1 MAEVKRNPKV
11 DAYLAKKS
19 AWHNEIT
26 ALRELILEFDVE
38 EDFKWYQPCYKVN
51 AKNVIIVG
59 PFKDFCVLSFFKG
72 VLLKDPKQLLVQM
85 GENSQSSRVIKITS
99 LEQIETLK
107 SDLKNLI
114 AEAIQNEKEGKKVT
128 LKKTEDYDVPEELT
142 AMFAEYPDLKTAFE
156 KLTPGRQRGYLLH
169 FSAAKQA
176 ATRIAR
182 IERYIPKIMEGK
194 GYQE

>member
-11 DAYLAKKS
+11 DAYLTKKS

-85 GENSQSSRVIKITS
+85 GENSQSSRVIKITG

-169 FSAAKQA
+169 FSAAKQT
-176 ATRIAR
+176 ATRLAR

>member
-85 GENSQSSRVIKITS
+85 GENSQSSRVIKITG

-169 FSAAKQA
+169 FSTAKQT
-176 ATRIAR
+176 ATRLAR

>member
-11 DAYLAKKS
+11 DAYLTKKS

-176 ATRIAR
+176 ATRLAR